1 MNFRIQLP
9 IFFCLILVNF
19 DPALAGSLKQLW
31 NKLKYDNQRL
41 DYYQPYASFNNYLPA
56 PNYQSPL
63 SNFNVMN
70 TPLIESA
77 SLQRPIVSLPS
88 NLNHQ
93 QQQQQQQSQH
103 SNLKGLSSNNIPTV
117 MSANLPNNL
126 MTAES
131 INNQFGVL
139 PQQLPSM
146 QQLPPEFFYDF
157 NQKTNGY
164 PLDSLRNL
172 NGLGQAAGLPSLTS
186 LTPLLLLSSLGTLS
200 SKSLAHTSPLT
211 PSVSNSFI
219 KSLTTY
225 LTSYLPASPRQR
237 KRQIDRNLPINVYPL
252 KKSMTPFDQ
261 FTNFQQP
268 LQSLSS
274 SPKVSSTVYEANM
287 KKHLY
292 FGKKKPVKYIKPKWK
307 MDAQKKSYNL
317 KKHNNKNQI
326 KYSKLMNESGFVS
339 KQNQTG
345 DRQSSNKFSNNQ
357 QRSQQMKYSEPDRYL
372 NKPQTVEQ
380 PTKDEHKEINK
391 DQIKSTTQED
401 QTNSR
406 SANDQQND
414 KQTEKVN
421 DAKLNDGKLNEE
433 STATEFR
440 TEQEGQKLT
449 SNQPQTDLE
458 DFAEQLYR

>member
-1 MNFRIQLP
+1 MKRIKIQLP
-9 IFFCLILVNF
+9 IFLYLTVLVNF
-19 DPALAGSLKQLW
+19 DPAFAGSLKQLW

-41 DYYQPYASFNNYLPA
+41 DYYQPYAPFNNYLPA
-56 PNYQSPL
+56 SSVNYPSSL

-88 NLNHQ
+88 NMQ
-93 QQQQQQQSQH
+93 PQTQQQQS
-103 SNLKGLSSNNIPTV
+103 NLKSLPSNNIPAI
-117 MSANLPNNL
+117 MPSNLPNNL

-139 PQQLPSM
+139 PQLPPIH
-146 QQLPPEFFYDF
+146 QLPPELLYDF
-157 NQKTNGY
+157 NMKPNGY
-164 PLDSLRNL
+164 SSLDGLRNL
-172 NGLGQAAGLPSLTS
+172 NGIGQSAGLPSLTS

-200 SKSLAHTSPLT
+200 SKSLGHSGVGPLT
-211 PSVSNSFI
+211 PSVSNSFL

-237 KRQIDRNLPINVYPL
+237 KRQIDRNLPTYSL

-261 FTNFQQP
+261 YTTFQQSLTP
-268 LQSLSS
+268 LGS
-274 SPKVSSTVYEANM
+274 SPKVSSTIYEANM

-292 FGKKKPVKYIKPKWK
+292 FNKKRPVKYIKPKWK
-307 MDAQKKSYNL
+307 MDAHKKAYNL
-317 KKHNNKNQI
+317 KKPNKNQI
-326 KYSKLMNESGFVS
+326 KYSKLMNESGFMN
-339 KQNQTG
+339 KQNQT
-345 DRQSSNKFSNNQ
+345 SKFSNNQ
-357 QRSQQMKYSEPDRYL
+357 KRPQHQQMKYSEPDSYL
-372 NKPQTVEQ
+372 NKQKSEDMN
-380 PTKDEHKEINK
+380 KDENKQANK
-391 DQIKSTTQED
+391 DQLKSAAQED

-406 SANDQQND
+406 STNDQQND

-421 DAKLNDGKLNEE
+421 DKSVNDAKLNDAKLNEE

-440 TEQEGQKLT
+440 SEQQEGHSDLT

-458 DFAEQLYR
+458 DIAEKLYR